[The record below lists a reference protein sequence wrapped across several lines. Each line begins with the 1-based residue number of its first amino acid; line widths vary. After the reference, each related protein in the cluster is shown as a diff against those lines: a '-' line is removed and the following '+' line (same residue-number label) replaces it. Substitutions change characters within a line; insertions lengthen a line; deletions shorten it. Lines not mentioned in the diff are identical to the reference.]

1 VCTAFLTG
9 QTQQFNS
16 IYSMLMPP
24 QEKKKKE
31 KKKKEEEGQ

>member
-24 QEKKKKE
+24 REKKKKE